1 MGKTET
7 RFHQCSS
14 TLVLDISISLL
25 TKKMRDQYCSQTSK
39 RDLYYFFSTGEKAKA
54 KTCNL
59 QQIPADE
66 KTILLDEK
74 LGVFFLKT

>member
-1 MGKTET
+1 
-7 RFHQCSS
+7 
-14 TLVLDISISLL
+14 
-25 TKKMRDQYCSQTSK
+25 MRDQYCSQISK

-59 QQIPADE
+59 QQIPEDE

-74 LGVFFLKT
+74 LGFFFSKNVIRSLTFTNSTA